1 MKLHFILELKIFDIS
16 QCFCFAVLVFWW
28 LSSCSCRS
36 MQPNESETSARI
48 LFVIFTDFCLHFL
61 NLIFCLFRKIILI
74 FFLFHLWEI
83 EGTNCNRTRWKKT
96 LRPKCFCKK
105 CSQKMAQDAWRQQ
118 HHNGAITT
126 SITYLCI
133 WVEGLIR
140 QNQGN
145 NLVFHHI
152 IWRFQIVAG
161 YRRMH

>member
-1 MKLHFILELKIFDIS
+1 MFLFCSSSVLVTQQLQLSFNAAKWKRNKRTHFICCFLFTLFEFD
-16 QCFCFAVLVFWW
+16 
-28 LSSCSCRS
+28 
-36 MQPNESETSARI
+36 
-48 LFVIFTDFCLHFL
+48 
-61 NLIFCLFRKIILI
+61 FCLFRKIILT
-74 FFLFHLWEI
+74 FFLFQLLEI